1 MTRDA
6 YNESGQ
12 FTPSEKSSCVRTW
25 ANDTPIFPKEIITVV
40 LPNPAWTEETK
51 YSTDVATVT
60 AITVPSITHAKLSPS
75 EHSVHSPEKPGLL

>member
-1 MTRDA
+1 MARDA

-12 FTPSEKSSCVRTW
+12 FTPSEKSSCVRTC
-25 ANDTPIFPKEIITVV
+25 ASETPIFPKVTTTVI
-40 LPNPAWTEETK
+40 LLNPAWIEETK

-60 AITVPSITHAKLSPS
+60 AIIVPSITHAKLSPS